1 MDTLKEKVLAA
12 NLSLPLHQL
21 VTFTWGNVSGIE
33 REKGVMVIKPSG
45 VEYSQMGI
53 ADMVVVD
60 LQSGEVIDGHRKPS
74 SDTDTHLALY
84 RAFRILE
91 VSFIPIPD
99 TPQYGLRPEKISR
112 PLGQPMQI
120 ISTALSPVH
129 AP

>member
-53 ADMVVVD
+53 ADTV
-60 LQSGEVIDGHRKPS
+60 LS
-74 SDTDTHLALY
+74 
-84 RAFRILE
+84 RILE

>member
-53 ADMVVVD
+53 AEVVKLLMD
-60 LQSGEVIDGHRKPS
+60 TGNPLQTQILIWRYTVLS
-74 SDTDTHLALY
+74 
-84 RAFRILE
+84 RILE

>member
-1 MDTLKEKVLAA
+1 MDMLKEKVLAA

-21 VTFTWGNVSGIE
+21 VTFTWGNVSGVD

-53 ADMVVVD
+53 ADMD
-60 LQSGEVIDGHRKPS
+60 TGNPLQTPILIWRYTVLSG
-74 SDTDTHLALY
+74 
-84 RAFRILE
+84 ILV

-112 PLGQPMQI
+112 PLGQPTLI